1 MDVASLAQAKAMGVA
16 GSILVFLSPVV
27 ALTAL
32 VPPVMFFSDILL
44 SIAII
49 SGVGGLLGFML
60 ILVAVKR
67 ISDAVNDRAI
77 FKNVLKTASPLYS
90 ACGLY

>member
-77 FKNVLKTASPLYS
+77 FKDVLKTASPLYS